1 MKRFGCSTAGFA
13 AVLAL
18 GAAFAQPSLAA
29 PADKRV
35 LIRNGF
41 VVPSGKVLEIDDIS
55 VVCSVLSEVTSS
67 DDDFHKFGV
76 GATAVLRITYPVS
89 ACPEPLDSEHEC
101 PVQDYVLGTAA
112 AHGLQASFVA
122 TDPADH
128 KTRSDLAVGAGRVL
142 MNVFASEGATL
153 LGICEGGSN
162 TNFQFGAGISV
173 GSGTLLNR

>member
-1 MKRFGCSTAGFA
+1 MKRFWFSTG
-13 AVLAL
+13 VLAAL
-18 GAAFAQPSLAA
+18 LALSAAFAQPSLAA

-41 VVPSGKVLEIDDIS
+41 VVPANKVLEVDDIS
-55 VVCSVLSEVTSS
+55 IVCNVLSEVTTS

-76 GATAVLRITYPVS
+76 EATAVLRITYPVS

-101 PVQDYVLGTAA
+101 PVQDYVIGTAA

-122 TDPADH
+122 TDQFGQ
-128 KTRSDLAVGAGRVL
+128 KRSDLAVGAGRVM

-153 LGICEGGSN
+153 LGICEGGSE
-162 TNFQFGAGISV
+162 TNFQSGEGISV
-173 GSGTLLNR
+173 GTGTLLNR